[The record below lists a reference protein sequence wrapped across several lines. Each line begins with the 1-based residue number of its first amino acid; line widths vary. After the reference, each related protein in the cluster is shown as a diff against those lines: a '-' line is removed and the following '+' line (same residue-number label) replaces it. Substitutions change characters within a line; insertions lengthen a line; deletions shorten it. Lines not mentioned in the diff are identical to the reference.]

1 MKTVLLAV
9 TLLFAPLAARAA
21 CGPADFVVKDFKPSF
36 NSVGPATRISLRG
49 ELVNNCAAAAAAQ
62 IRIDIKDDS
71 GKVVE
76 SKQAWPAGTSNI
88 DPGKSVNFDLGRL
101 FHFQSSMSS
110 FTVTVTEVRTW

>member
-1 MKTVLLAV
+1 MKTLLLAAIVLL
-9 TLLFAPLAARAA
+9 APLAAHAA
-21 CGPADFVVKDFKPSF
+21 CAPPDFVVKDFKPSF

-71 GKVVE
+71 GKVIE

-110 FTVTVTEVRTW
+110 FTVTITEVRTW